1 MQATVRR
8 YSDKVAIVGAADT
21 ASGYVTRVAAAVG
34 VGLGDEGHTQ
44 TLSRDYLVVRPLEED
59 EYITTYVLYK
69 LQRFGPAEPV
79 QRFLTHVST
88 LK

>member
-1 MQATVRR
+1 M
-8 YSDKVAIVGAADT
+8 
-21 ASGYVTRVAAAVG
+21 G